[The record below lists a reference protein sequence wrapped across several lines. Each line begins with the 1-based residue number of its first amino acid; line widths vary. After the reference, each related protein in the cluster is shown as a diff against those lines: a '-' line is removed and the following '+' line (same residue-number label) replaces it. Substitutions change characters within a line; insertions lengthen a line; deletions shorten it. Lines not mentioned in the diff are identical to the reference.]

1 MPDQD
6 TAPHGDTDQPV
17 FTSSVD
23 AFDSPEWQ
31 SGLLAALDKGM
42 SLGTNPGEGADAD
55 EGGND
60 DPGANDEHSAS
71 DFDVDPNEVPHPLV
85 DVIPE
90 NESGEDDDGVDAAG
104 EDDDEDND
112 AGGGS
117 ELVDAD
123 DGEDDDGWDDEEGVD
138 AAGEDDDDEGEDDDE
153 GHDGVVA
160 ELTRDQRR
168 KIRKN
173 PELRSHL
180 AAIDKAVRKQR
191 AELDDRTREVEGREA
206 SQDRFFRDVNDPEKA
221 AAYMGEIMRI
231 NPVAGGKAFET
242 VLTNAEQMDALIEI
256 GLNQPKL
263 LDRVNERLDLL
274 RSDKDARRNHDGRI
288 KLSLEK
294 QQLQADKMHA
304 ANRRAHRERAR
315 LEGLLTRQMRNRI
328 PKEFKNDVLADFDA
342 LVKKKVQD
350 DGNVDLGEKD
360 LKALVARHVRHIEYL
375 DKRYRRAQGRQ
386 KVKNDQAATK
396 RKARKNKTRRTKS
409 APHIQGTRRPQPGKG
424 GRKKPS
430 RPLTPH
436 ELEKQVQNE
445 LLSHLGT

>member
-6 TAPHGDTDQPV
+6 TAQHGDTDQPV
-17 FTSSVD
+17 FTSNVD

-31 SGLLAALDKGM
+31 SGLLAAMDKGM
-42 SLGTNPGEGADAD
+42 SRGASPGEDTAADAD
-55 EGGND
+55 EDGND
-60 DPGANDEHSAS
+60 DPGATDEYSAS
-71 DFDVDPNEVPHPLV
+71 DFEVDPNEVPHPLV

-90 NESGEDDDGVDAAG
+90 DEAGEDDDGVD
-104 EDDDEDND
+104 
-112 AGGGS
+112 
-117 ELVDAD
+117 DAD
-123 DGEDDDGWDDEEGVD
+123 AGEDDDGWDDEEGVD
-138 AAGEDDDDEGEDDDE
+138 AAGEDNDDEGEDDDE

-160 ELTRDQRR
+160 ELTREQRR
-168 KIRKN
+168 EIRKD
-173 PELRSHL
+173 PKLRSHL
-180 AAIDKAVRKQR
+180 AAIDKAARKQR

-242 VLTNAEQMDALIEI
+242 VLTNTEQMDALIEI

-263 LDRVNERLDLL
+263 LDRVNERLELL

-288 KLSLEK
+288 KLTLEK

-342 LVKKKVQD
+342 IVKKKVQD
-350 DGNVDLGEKD
+350 DGSVDLGEKD

-386 KVKNDQAATK
+386 KIKNGQAATK
-396 RKARKNKTRRTKS
+396 RKATKNKARRTKS
-409 APHIQGTRRPQPGKG
+409 APHTQGTRRPQPGRG